1 MKFNICAE
9 ALIEFKAFVA
19 NVDYPYGD
27 NFDMLKREHVGN
39 IKKRYHD
46 GEECFCKMF
55 DSAIIKLED
64 AIWGI
69 DKYFQSNAQ
78 QIFGEDFIVDFA
90 GLSGIELNHDSVI
103 YGDKERVYAEGSM
116 EIEIN
121 VDLPTDYADDYDK
134 EYALAYFQK
143 MLTPLI
149 KKIPEIARNSG
160 TTIDQEPNFDITI
173 AVE

>member
-1 MKFNICAE
+1 
-9 ALIEFKAFVA
+9 
-19 NVDYPYGD
+19 
-27 NFDMLKREHVGN
+27 
-39 IKKRYHD
+39 
-46 GEECFCKMF
+46 MF

-78 QIFGEDFIVDFA
+78 QIFGEDFIVDFV

-143 MLTPLI
+143 NAHATNQKKFPKLLI
-149 KKIPEIARNSG
+149 IVAL
-160 TTIDQEPNFDITI
+160 Q
-173 AVE
+173 

>member
-1 MKFNICAE
+1 
-9 ALIEFKAFVA
+9 
-19 NVDYPYGD
+19 
-27 NFDMLKREHVGN
+27 
-39 IKKRYHD
+39 
-46 GEECFCKMF
+46 MF

-143 MLTPLI
+143 MPRH
-149 KKIPEIARNSG
+149 KHSSKPGRNSYKHSSNPVG
-160 TTIDQEPNFDITI
+160 PLGYIIL
-173 AVE
+173 

>member
-1 MKFNICAE
+1 
-9 ALIEFKAFVA
+9 
-19 NVDYPYGD
+19 
-27 NFDMLKREHVGN
+27 
-39 IKKRYHD
+39 
-46 GEECFCKMF
+46 MF

-149 KKIPEIARNSG
+149 NKNAKCEGGKDLVFSPWHPNGLDLGINH
-160 TTIDQEPNFDITI
+160 TTDYRHTQS
-173 AVE
+173 